1 MINILGQPLYQAVQA
16 VSLQH
21 FTSLIWHSRFIQ
33 IMTISEQWRTFTA
46 APHRVMFLGGA
57 LQSIAVMLW
66 LLVEMATRYGVAGR
80 PVDWPVASSAVHS
93 YLMIYGLFPFFI
105 FGFLMTT
112 FPRWMNGKEIPA
124 RRYVPAF
131 VLLMLGAAGFYAGLL
146 TGRIVLLAAVFATLA
161 GWGVALYALL
171 RVLLDAQHP
180 DKRHPQIIFIALSM
194 GWCSLVAYLVWL
206 GSDNMAWLRFAIQ
219 GGLWF
224 FLLPVFASVA
234 HRMIPFFTSTALP
247 QHLVTRPLWAWWTM
261 LAASVMHGLLQLADA
276 AAWLWLCDAP
286 LAAAAL
292 YLTYVWGLRR
302 SLSIPMLGVLHIGFA
317 WLGIAMLLFA
327 VQSFASFLSHGQMFI
342 WGLAPLHA
350 LTIGCFATLLIG
362 MGTRVTLGHSG
373 LPMRADTKVKLM
385 FAGMQLAA
393 LLRVLADMLPMQ
405 AMHWLYIAAAAA
417 WLACFVPW
425 ASRYLPF
432 CWRPRADGKAG

>member
-1 MINILGQPLYQAVQA
+1 
-16 VSLQH
+16 
-21 FTSLIWHSRFIQ
+21 
-33 IMTISEQWRTFTA
+33 MTISEQWHTFTA

-66 LLVEMATRYGVAGR
+66 LLVEMVTRYGVAGH
-80 PVDWPVASSAVHS
+80 PVDWPVAPGAVHS
-93 YLMIYGLFPFFI
+93 YLMIFGLFPFFI

-112 FPRWMNGKEIPA
+112 YPRWMNGKEIPA
-124 RRYVPAF
+124 RHYVPAF
-131 VLLMLGAAGFYAGLL
+131 VLLMLGIAGFYAGLL
-146 TGRIVLLAAVFATLA
+146 MGRIVLLVAVFAMLA

-171 RVLLDAQHP
+171 RVLLDAQHQ

-194 GWCSLVAYLVWL
+194 GWCSLVAYLAWIWS
-206 GSDNMAWLRFAIQ
+206 GNAAWLHFAIQ
-219 GGLWF
+219 GGLWL

-247 QHLVTRPLWAWWTM
+247 HHLVTRPHWAWWTI
-261 LAASVMHGLLQLADA
+261 LAASVMHGLLRLADA
-276 AAWLWLCDAP
+276 ATWLWVSDAP
-286 LAAAAL
+286 LAVAAL

-317 WLGIAMLLFA
+317 WLGIAMLLSA
-327 VQSFASFLSHGQMFI
+327 VQSLVLFLSHGTMFI

-373 LPMRADTKVKLM
+373 LPMQADTPVKLM

-405 AMHWLYIAAAAA
+405 AMHWLYFAAAAA

-425 ASRYLPF
+425 VSRYLPF
-432 CWRPRADGKAG
+432 YWRPRADGRAG